1 MCVTKRP
8 GKDSMQGPADPL
20 EWARHPR
27 SQTAMKL
34 VQEGAQT
41 HRPLRA
47 IFLAHVASGVA
58 DANGKLLLRWDG
70 AQWRALR

>member
-1 MCVTKRP
+1 MGQASTQPDGDETGAGRRANAPSAAGDLP
-8 GKDSMQGPADPL
+8 G
-20 EWARHPR
+20 
-27 SQTAMKL
+27 
-34 VQEGAQT
+34 
-41 HRPLRA
+41 